1 VRVVA
6 TLETNSNIDMWMGMQ
21 NRTYR
26 SQRLHFKAQD
36 NRSMVAVWGLDICSV
51 VVLFER
57 IFTIW
62 KDCLEG
68 RITTYFNLDDLER
81 WFGQDD
87 NGAGLEVIEIKY
99 IQRVKRNQSDRTEQ
113 WCRVL
118 VQACFCKPLV

>member
-1 VRVVA
+1 
-6 TLETNSNIDMWMGMQ
+6 
-21 NRTYR
+21 
-26 SQRLHFKAQD
+26 
-36 NRSMVAVWGLDICSV
+36 MVAVWGLDICSV
-51 VVLFER
+51 VILFER